1 MQIIRPIAIKDSNLL
16 ASNVPEYDYSAW
28 DVATAYAIG
37 DRVIYVAANI
47 HNVYE
52 AVATSTGEDPYYG
65 TTVPAKWALVAS
77 TNKWRLFDARV
88 GTQTSNPASI
98 DVTLCLG
105 EPMDAIALMNVSA
118 LSATIIITD
127 PTDGVVYNV
136 EHSMVDTGWITDW
149 YAYFYEPTA
158 RKADRVITGLPRYPN
173 ATVRVLLESPD
184 YARCGELV
192 LGRAREVGGTQ
203 YGAKVGIQDYSIKQ
217 VNDWGDY
224 TILERAFAKRA
235 DFSIWCESSVVDG
248 LQTLLAAYRAT
259 PVVYVGS
266 TLYGSTVLYG
276 FYKDFDVDIAYPT
289 VSICTLTVE
298 GLA

>member
-1 MQIIRPIAIKDSNLL
+1 MQIIRPIAITDSNLL
-16 ASNVPEYDYSAW
+16 SSNVPEHDYSAW

-65 TTVPAKWALVAS
+65 TTVPAKWALVGS
-77 TNKWRLFDARV
+77 TNKWCLFDARV
-88 GTQTSNPASI
+88 GSQTVNSTSI
-98 DVTLCLG
+98 DVTLYLG
-105 EPMDAIALMNVSA
+105 EPMDAIALLNVSA
-118 LSATIIITD
+118 LSATVTITD
-127 PTDGVVYNV
+127 PADGVVYDV
-136 EHSMVDTGWITDW
+136 EHSMIDTGWVTDW

-184 YARCGELV
+184 YARCGEMV
-192 LGRAREVGGTQ
+192 MGRAREIGGTQ
-203 YGAKVGIQDYSIKQ
+203 YGATVGIQDYSIKQ
-217 VNDWGDY
+217 ANDWGDY

-235 DFSIWCESSVVDG
+235 EFRIWVESTVVDG
-248 LQTLLAAYRAT
+248 LQTMLANYRAT

-266 TLYGSTVLYG
+266 TLYGATVVYG
-276 FYKDFDVDIAYPT
+276 FYKDFGTEIAYPT

-298 GLA
+298 GLS